1 MEQFYRSC
9 EEHSLKITP
18 QRIAIYNRLK
28 GAKDHP
34 SADTIYKKVRKNLPN
49 ISFDTV
55 YRTLL
60 TFSKI
65 GLIQVVEGYGDSKR
79 FDPNVDTHH
88 HTRCVK
94 CNTIG
99 DFPHHSHDNF
109 PVPAEISDGFTI
121 RNVKVVVEGVC
132 ERCKTES
139 E

>member
-9 EEHSLKITP
+9 EENNLKITP
-18 QRIAIYNRLK
+18 QRIAIYRGLK

-34 SADTIYKKVRKNLPN
+34 SADTIYKKVRKTLPN

-55 YRTLL
+55 YRTLV

-65 GLIQVVEGYGDSKR
+65 GLIHIVEGYGDSKR
-79 FDPNVDTHH
+79 FDPNLDTHH
-88 HTRCVK
+88 HTRCVR

-99 DFPHHSHDNF
+99 DFHYPSYDDIK
-109 PVPAEISDGFTI
+109 VPREICDGFTI
-121 RNVKVVVEGVC
+121 KNVKVVVEGVC
-132 ERCKTES
+132 ERCRMEC